1 MIDGTRGLSRGWRAQ
16 PFAHSFLGHPF
27 PDDGKADLRQIML
40 VRPFRRLLAVF
51 ATLSLV
57 CTLVV
62 TACPTCDIDVHAAIP
77 SADECRED
85 GPLVND
91 WQAGADGRACCESDG
106 CGDGE
111 ELPRGLIQ
119 RTVSASPT
127 TVCSS
132 TSRRSGCR

>member
-1 MIDGTRGLSRGWRAQ
+1 
-16 PFAHSFLGHPF
+16 
-27 PDDGKADLRQIML
+27 ML
-40 VRPFRRLLAVF
+40 IRSSRRLFAVF

-77 SADECRED
+77 SADGCCED

-91 WQAGADGRACCESDG
+91 WQAGADGCACCESDG

-119 RTVSASPT
+119 RSVSASPT
-127 TVCSS
+127 TVAVVASVDLSPRNSLVGALPERFVDPPGKTKIHIQHASFLC
-132 TSRRSGCR
+132 